1 MNHEQHDHTENAAK
15 ESSTWPS
22 CCITAKN
29 GITQGKNHTVKSFFF
44 FFSKHYFHSE
54 KHFND
59 TVENAVLLFFE
70 NAVPSSDEIVVHLR
84 WILAWSC
91 ITFCLRT
98 DLRLVGIIKLH
109 LVSVSQY
116 FLCHS

>member
-44 FFSKHYFHSE
+44 FSKHYFHSE

-70 NAVPSSDEIVVHLR
+70 NTVPSSDEIVVHLR
-84 WILAWSC
+84 
-91 ITFCLRT
+91 
-98 DLRLVGIIKLH
+98 
-109 LVSVSQY
+109 
-116 FLCHS
+116 